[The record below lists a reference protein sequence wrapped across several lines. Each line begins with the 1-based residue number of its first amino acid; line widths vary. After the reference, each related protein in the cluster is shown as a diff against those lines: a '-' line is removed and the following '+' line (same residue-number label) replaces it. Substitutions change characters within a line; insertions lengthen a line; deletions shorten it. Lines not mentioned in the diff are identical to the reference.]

1 MADPNKQKDIEIGVA
16 ITQGILGGLGNLADA
31 YFASKNIKDEA
42 APVVAASTTKPTLRR
57 SASSPALFGQSNYI
71 LLI

>member
-1 MADPNKQKDIEIGVA
+1 MADPKKQKDIEVGVA

-31 YFASKNIKDEA
+31 YFASKNIKDES
-42 APVVAASTTKPTLRR
+42 APVVAATNPTLKR
-57 SASSPALFGQSNYI
+57 STSSPALLGQSTYI